1 MTNWTRTQKQLVCKQ
16 TKCPEYLSVWCIWQN
31 TAQSF
36 DQFGQI
42 VECLLQCWVFNA
54 VCFCM
59 AINCFSELPGFINFG
74 SLGVLTVTILYIC
87 FPWRNAVV
95 PWRNAVMAILLI
107 GHPSDAMPANRT
119 LLPFLEH
126 VDLPVQKS
134 CFSLNPHASFQALR
148 VVINRAT

>member
-1 MTNWTRTQKQLVCKQ
+1 MVHLTEHSSIIW
-16 TKCPEYLSVWCIWQN
+16 PVWPN
-31 TAQSF
+31 
-36 DQFGQI
+36 G
-42 VECLLQCWVFNA
+42 WVFFYELSSSGFESSCSQLHKRFMYLGALYA

-59 AINCFSELPGFINFG
+59 AINCFSELPGFISFG

-107 GHPSDAMPANRT
+107 GHPSDAMPANTT

-126 VDLPVQKS
+126 MDLPVQKS
-134 CFSLNPHASFQALR
+134 CFSLNPQASFQALR

>member
-1 MTNWTRTQKQLVCKQ
+1 MHPTDKYSEHSSIIWPVWPNGLVFFYEQNCSGFESSCSQLHKHFM
-16 TKCPEYLSVWCIWQN
+16 YLG
-31 TAQSF
+31 ALY
-36 DQFGQI
+36 G
-42 VECLLQCWVFNA
+42 

-59 AINCFSELPGFINFG
+59 AINCFSELPGFISFG
-74 SLGVLTVTILYIC
+74 SLGVLTITSLSIG

-95 PWRNAVMAILLI
+95 HWRNAVMAILLI
-107 GHPSDAMPANRT
+107 GYPSDAMPANTT